1 MQLLEKIAGGNCELK
16 LLQKNCWNQGK
27 PKCQLAI
34 IFATCCCAGA
44 SAFENIELFFFVAL
58 PKTVIMLFNSK
69 SFPGVK
75 LHAL

>member
-44 SAFENIELFFFVAL
+44 YDNWKKGGDE
-58 PKTVIMLFNSK
+58 M
-69 SFPGVK
+69 
-75 LHAL
+75 